1 MLALLQDLLRCQFVK
16 AVQMSNEPKS
26 RVWKKIGCF
35 YVLTLIFSL
44 AFGGFILQAGKMEAG
59 NLLFVTGAMWS
70 PALATFAT
78 KKIFREQISD
88 LPWQWAG
95 ARYNV
100 LAYFLPLAYSL
111 PVYLFVWFTGLGA
124 FNRSILSKILADF
137 GWQNLP
143 AGFGISLFV
152 LFTATIGMVA
162 KLSRSL
168 GEEIGWRGFLVPELA
183 KVVGFPGVG
192 AVSGLM
198 WAAFHYPVL
207 LFADYNAGAPAWYS
221 ITCFT
226 ISVVAGSFI
235 MAWLTLR
242 TRSLWPAAILHASHN
257 LFIQSILT
265 PLTKDTGPT
274 KYIID
279 EFGLGL
285 VVTIT
290 IVALLVWR
298 VFSHQT
304 APGLSSP
311 DAVLKVAE
319 GRSI

>member
-1 MLALLQDLLRCQFVK
+1 
-16 AVQMSNEPKS
+16 MSNESKS
-26 RVWKKIGCF
+26 RVWKKLGCF
-35 YVLTLIFSL
+35 YVLTLTFSL
-44 AFGGFILQAGKMEAG
+44 AFGGFILRAGKMEAG
-59 NLLFVTGAMWS
+59 NFLFVTGAMWS

-111 PVYLFVWFTGLGA
+111 PVYLFVWFTGLGP
-124 FNRSILSKILADF
+124 FNRSILAKILADF

-143 AGFGISLFV
+143 TGFGISLFV

-226 ISVVAGSFI
+226 ISAVAGSFI

-274 KYIID
+274 RYIID